1 MHTVRDEKESC
12 RDKRDRSPKT
22 KWKEDKEI
30 AGERRWKERE
40 IEKRE
45 NYRREKKQRAQVMNF
60 NRLGFHLSLYIYRIN
75 NKKIG
80 KLWTIT
86 CQVMCHNLSSYAP

>member
-1 MHTVRDEKESC
+1 MHTVKDEKESC

-30 AGERRWKERE
+30 TGERRWKERE

-45 NYRREKKQRAQVMNF
+45 NYRREKKQRAQVMKF
-60 NRLGFHLSLYIYRIN
+60 
-75 NKKIG
+75 
-80 KLWTIT
+80 
-86 CQVMCHNLSSYAP
+86 